1 MPPTAPPH
9 ALSLYAATAHA
20 APERPALD
28 GDTSADV
35 CVVGAGFTGLS
46 TALHLAKKG
55 RSVVL
60 LEANRVGWGASG
72 RNGGQLHSGQ
82 RRDQETLEAW
92 FGEARARALFDLAE
106 ESKRT
111 VKGLIAEHAIDC
123 DWRDG
128 LIHAVHKKAWLG
140 DATREVDHLVARYG
154 YPGTSLLDAGEL
166 AAAIGTDVYFGGWR
180 DGTAGHL
187 HPLNFCLGLARAA
200 EEAGVRIHEAT
211 RVTEVSRAATT
222 GAGRVVTPGGT
233 VTASDVVIAANGH
246 LDGLVPEIDARV
258 MPIRNYVAATA
269 PLGDLA
275 DRLIPGRE
283 AVADSRF
290 VVHYWRLSADG
301 RLVFGGGETYG
312 HRDPKDIAA
321 FVRAHMA
328 KIYPGLAGVEIT
340 HAWGGTLAVTMNRM
354 PFFRRLRP
362 GLYTACGY
370 SGHGVAIAT
379 LAGKLMAEA
388 IEGDTARFDVMSS
401 IPARKFPGGRLF
413 RLPTLVLA
421 MSWFALRDRL

>member
-1 MPPTAPPH
+1 MLPTALPH
-9 ALSLYAATAHA
+9 APSYYAATAHP
-20 APERPALD
+20 APPRAPLA

-35 CVVGAGFTGLS
+35 CVVGAGYTGLS
-46 TALHLAKKG
+46 TALHLAKRG
-55 RSVVL
+55 RSVVVV
-60 LEANRVGWGASG
+60 EANRVGWGASG

-82 RRDQETLEAW
+82 RRDQETLEKW
-92 FGEARARALFDLAE
+92 FGDVHAHALFDLAE

-128 LIHAVHKKAWLG
+128 LIHAVHKKAWL
-140 DATREVDHLVARYG
+140 DEANREVEHLVSRYG
-154 YPGTSLLDAGEL
+154 YPGASLLDAAEL
-166 AAAIGTDVYFGGWR
+166 SAAIGTDVYFGGWR

-187 HPLNFCLGLARAA
+187 HPLNYALGLARAA

-211 RVTEVSRAATT
+211 RAVRIENRPAHL
-222 GAGRVVTPGGT
+222 RVVTSTGA
-233 VTASDVVIAANGH
+233 VTANDVVIAANGY
-246 LDGLVPEIDARV
+246 LDGLEPAIDARV

-301 RLVFGGGETYG
+301 RLIFGGGETYG

-321 FVRAHMA
+321 FVRAHML
-328 KIYPGLAGVEIT
+328 KIYPGLADVPIT

-354 PFFRRLRP
+354 PFFRRLKP
-362 GLYTACGY
+362 GLYTAAGY

-388 IEGDTARFDVMSS
+388 IDGDTARFDVMSA
-401 IPARKFPGGRLF
+401 IPAQKFPGGPLF
-413 RLPTLVLA
+413 RLPTLILA

>member
-1 MPPTAPPH
+1 MTPTAEPH
-9 ALSLYAATAHA
+9 APSYYAASAHA
-20 APERPALD
+20 APPRPPLD

-35 CVVGAGFTGLS
+35 CVVGAGYTGLS
-46 TALHLAKKG
+46 TALHLAKAG
-55 RSVVL
+55 RSVVV

-82 RRDQETLEAW
+82 RRDQETLESW
-92 FGEARARALFDLAE
+92 FGEARAHALFDLAE
-106 ESKRT
+106 EAKAT
-111 VKGLIAEHAIDC
+111 VKALIATHAIDC

-128 LIHAVHKKAWLG
+128 LIHAVHKKAWLP
-140 DATREVDHLVARYG
+140 DATREVEHLATRYG
-154 YPGTSLLDAGEL
+154 YGGTSLLGREEL

-187 HPLNFCLGLARAA
+187 HPLNYCLGLARAA

-211 RVTEVSRAATT
+211 RVTAISPPRAGATHVATAT
-222 GAGRVVTPGGT
+222 GA
-233 VTASDVVIAANGH
+233 VTASDVVIAANGYLAG
-246 LDGLVPEIDARV
+246 LDRDVDAHV
-258 MPIRNYVAATA
+258 MPIHNYVLATE
-269 PLGDLA
+269 PLGARA

-301 RLVFGGGETYG
+301 RMIFGGGETYG
-312 HRDPKDIAA
+312 LSPPADVAG
-321 FVRAHMA
+321 FVRAHML
-328 KIYPGLAGVEIT
+328 KIYPDLADVAVT

-354 PFFRRLRP
+354 PYFRRLRP
-362 GLYTACGY
+362 GVYTASGY

-379 LAGKLMAEA
+379 FAGKLMAEA
-388 IEGDTARFDVMSS
+388 IVGDTARFDLMAA
-401 IPARKFPGGRLF
+401 IPANKFPGGPLF
-413 RLPTLVLA
+413 RLPTMVLA